1 MALENCIPKIK
12 EMYSNSISENE
23 AIEIVQ
29 TIDAIRSNHA
39 DPKLFRDAVRAY
51 IESTGF
57 KLTKEAKTQLLSI
70 SAEIDLTR
78 RALDPSF
85 NGDAKQ
91 GIISVL
97 EESTTKGKFTGLSAE
112 SAIKD
117 AEARYLTAPI
127 AHLRSQGLLPAFISG
142 QFDKDIIKVLW
153 TGIKNEGPSSKII
166 NGIADLYRHV
176 LDTVHSET
184 TDIGLNVG
192 YIKNYVPQSH
202 DSRSI
207 VEAGFDDWSKAIMMK
222 VDNIKTFPE
231 INVQSFI
238 SAIDQI
244 AAGKLPSEIK
254 GNAWID
260 RLQEMFDD
268 LSKKNSV
275 EQHSDFS
282 EILDRVVEGTTKKV
296 QKSRSIHFK
305 NAEAFLEYNDLFG
318 RNKTF
323 QEMMGGYL
331 TKMSR
336 EVGMVKVLGPTP
348 KATLEGTLKNM
359 YETGALKGVD
369 LDAARKDILQSF
381 NIVSGN
387 FYKDAGEKMVT
398 KIGKNTRQLIG
409 FSQLG
414 MSGITQLLDLPTT
427 MFNVWARTGDV
438 VKATWKA
445 PLDYITSVP
454 AAAGLSRDART
465 QALLA
470 FSDSITDET
479 KRFLVGN
486 TESRVQ
492 GGLTKALDMYLT
504 LHGMK
509 FMNRVSTLA
518 NIKLISA
525 SIIKGG
531 YNEIQLKDA
540 ARFGL
545 SEADLKLSGK
555 LLDEVNGVVQ
565 DLVFLDDSKF
575 TNELGKAATISRLQ
589 QYMYSFVTSG
599 SPKPGAFERRL
610 FSGGFTPGT
619 YKYEA
624 LQAIAQYKSIAMK
637 QFRGMYLAASLRGG
651 ISPANITKI
660 VGASAA
666 FGITGAALNLILKE
680 YIKNGYNLDKAFE
693 EFENNGGVGK
703 SIARS
708 QLASVFGEMVINS
721 RGDLIDDASELAT
734 QIMGPIPTTV
744 GNVGIKTIHDTWG
757 SVKEGD
763 LDYRKTVKALGRM
776 TPGRNSPLRYIPA
789 INQAVDEAYDDM
801 LDLAK

>member
-1 MALENCIPKIK
+1 MALKNCIPKIK

-29 TIDAIRSNHA
+29 TIDAIRSNYA

-117 AEARYLTAPI
+117 AEARYLTVPI
-127 AHLRSQGLLPAFISG
+127 AHLRSKGLLPAFVSG
-142 QFDKDIIKVLW
+142 QFDKEIVKVLW
-153 TGIKNEGPSSKII
+153 TGIKNEGPSASVI
-166 NGIADLYRHV
+166 NEIADFYRKT
-176 LDTVHSET
+176 LDNVHLET
-184 TDIGLNVG
+184 SDIGLNVG

-202 DSRSI
+202 DARAI
-207 VEAGFDDWSKAIMMK
+207 VEAGFDDWSKVLMMK

-231 INVQSFI
+231 INAQSFI

-260 RLQEMFDD
+260 RLHEMFDD
-268 LSKKNSV
+268 LSKKSSV

-282 EILDRVVEGTTKKV
+282 EVLDKVVEGTTKKV

-336 EVGMVKVLGPTP
+336 EIGIVKVLGPTP
-348 KATLEGTLKNM
+348 KATLDSVTSNM
-359 YETGALKGVD
+359 FETKALKGTSLED
-369 LDAARKDILQSF
+369 ARKVINESF

-445 PLDYITSVP
+445 PLDYITSVSDV
-454 AAAGLSRDART
+454 AGLTRDARI

-479 KRFLVGN
+479 KRYLVGN

-555 LLDEVNGVVQ
+555 LLDKVNGVVQ
-565 DLVFLDDSKF
+565 DLIHLEDSEF
-575 TNELGKAATISRLQ
+575 TNELGKATTISRLQ

-599 SPKPGAFERRL
+599 SPKPGAFEKRYL
-610 FSGGFTPGT
+610 SAGFTPGT

-624 LQAIAQYKSIAMK
+624 AQALAMYRHISIK
-637 QFRGMYLAASLRGG
+637 QWRNLFLAASLRGG
-651 ISPANITKI
+651 VSPLNVAKVI
-660 VGASAA
+660 GAGAA
-666 FGITGAALNLILKE
+666 FGMTGAYLNILLKE
-680 YIKNGYNLDKAFE
+680 YIKNGYDLDKALE
-693 EFENNGGVGK
+693 GADEIGMLGK
-703 SIARS
+703 AFARS
-708 QLASVFGEMVINS
+708 QLASVFGEMIVNS
-721 RGDLIDDASELAT
+721 EGEFIKDASELAT